1 MIYNIGEFY
10 FNQTGKQET
19 GLKTVNTVLGPL
31 ETSKIG
37 FTLMHDHIMGSAS
50 GIPQVYPELL
60 GKDYK
65 KRIIKGLTAAKKAGI
80 NTIVDADTFDLG
92 RAVKILAEVS
102 QSSGVNI
109 VCCSGWFGEL
119 PGYLGSFSSDQYA
132 QIFAREVKEGI
143 EGTNIKAGIL
153 KSAADFGGI
162 TPNGAILL
170 RGVARAQLMT
180 GVPIMLHSYSPDQ
193 IGRQQIAILKEEGV
207 DLRRVKLDH
216 STDTKDMEY
225 LTWIIEQ
232 GCYLGMDRLPGIHVP
247 PLARVSPEGRI
258 KTIKDLIDA
267 GYANR
272 ILLGHDAFLVSSFFD
287 TLPDDAKKKLE
298 TDNPYGF
305 FYINK
310 VVLPKLREMGVS
322 EKIIKSIC
330 IDNPRRFFEGTSE

>member
-1 MIYNIGEFY
+1 
-10 FNQTGKQET
+10 
-19 GLKTVNTVLGPL
+19 LKTVNTVLGPL
-31 ETSKIG
+31 RTDKIG
-37 FTLMHDHIMGSAS
+37 FALMHDHIMGSAG

-65 KRIIKGLTAAKKAGI
+65 ERIIKGLTAAKQDGI

-92 RAVKILAEVS
+92 RAVKILAEIS
-102 QSSGVNI
+102 KETGVNI

-119 PGYLGSFSSDQYA
+119 SGYFGSFSADQYA
-132 QIFAREVKEGI
+132 QMFAREIKEGI

-153 KSAADFGGI
+153 KSAADFGGV
-162 TPNGAILL
+162 TANGALLL

-180 GVPIMLHSYSPDQ
+180 GVPIMLHSYAPDQ

-267 GYANR
+267 GYADR

-287 TLPDDAKKKLE
+287 TLPDEAKRKLE

-305 FYINK
+305 LYINK
-310 VVLPKLREMGVS
+310 VVLPRLRELGVS

-330 IDNPRRFFEGTSE
+330 TDNPRRFFEGSQD